1 MMNNIYLLILTKYH
15 FTGTNSD
22 LMQDANEL
30 AEFLMSIC
38 ETDTM
43 KNVVAECLMMGI
55 SEVETSNKERQSAA
69 SSGLASRLNTRSSHS
84 VSLGKEDSFDSVS
97 SIDTCDE
104 DLNQTY
110 CDFMMDFVTKLEF
123 PQKLI
128 TFLLHL
134 LPCKKYKVCTQ
145 QYISFFLLSHLC

>member
-1 MMNNIYLLILTKYH
+1 M
-15 FTGTNSD
+15 D
-22 LMQDANEL
+22 DANEL

-43 KNVVAECLMMGI
+43 KNVVAECLMMRI
-55 SEVETSNKERQSAA
+55 SEVETSSKERQSA
-69 SSGLASRLNTRSSHS
+69 SSSSQTPRVNSRSSHTD
-84 VSLGKEDSFDSVS
+84 LLRKEESFDSVS

-104 DLNQTY
+104 ELNQTY
-110 CDFMMDFVTKLEF
+110 LDFMMDFVTKLEF

-134 LPCKKYKVCTQ
+134 LPCKKYKVCTYNPTIYN
-145 QYISFFLLSHLC
+145 YIVFFLFS